1 MLEQEFE
8 PEGLVENAL
17 IERVAV
23 SLWRQRRL
31 VAAESAEVSINRQR
45 FGDDELREVCRTLDL
60 NHSEYLKMRSP
71 EVDDEDVVMPVR
83 TIKSRRDRWESI
95 LKEYGDLS
103 SCQFADL
110 PADVQKSLLDH
121 FQVAADEIDALV
133 KKQFRSWVPVF
144 KMFYD
149 HYRRLVNEDR
159 IRKLRKLLLQR
170 QTLPSRTDLLGRY
183 QTALDN
189 DLYKALKALREA
201 QAWRQARLLISAN
214 PALPEPSN

>member
-1 MLEQEFE
+1 
-8 PEGLVENAL
+8 
-17 IERVAV
+17 
-23 SLWRQRRL
+23 
-31 VAAESAEVSINRQR
+31 
-45 FGDDELREVCRTLDL
+45 
-60 NHSEYLKMRSP
+60 
-71 EVDDEDVVMPVR
+71 
-83 TIKSRRDRWESI
+83 
-95 LKEYGDLS
+95 
-103 SCQFADL
+103 L

-214 PALPEPSN
+214 PALPEPST